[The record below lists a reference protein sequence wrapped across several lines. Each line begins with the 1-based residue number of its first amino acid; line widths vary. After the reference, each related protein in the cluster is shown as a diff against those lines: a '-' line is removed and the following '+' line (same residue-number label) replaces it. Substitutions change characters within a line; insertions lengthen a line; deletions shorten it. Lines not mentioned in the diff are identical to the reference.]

1 MRSVMVGATVCFSI
15 VRELSR
21 DFFGECVDVPEM
33 RLTLAIDAEVST
45 SIVEMN
51 CDQISNA
58 FLMFFSLLLFVGTHG
73 C

>member
-1 MRSVMVGATVCFSI
+1 MI
-15 VRELSR
+15 
-21 DFFGECVDVPEM
+21 FFGECVDVPEM